1 MSIDQ
6 ILNALLVLGIE
17 LVGWLRELGYRM
29 GIITVKDAKW
39 LLCDRVRMVWR
50 RTVRRSVRAIFLAAQ
65 HFLLSSR
72 LVGRPQFGL
81 ILFDFIQIRNE
92 TLLLLHFGKLLVA
105 VAFL

>member
-29 GIITVKDAKW
+29 GIITVKDAKR

-50 RTVRRSVRAIFLAAQ
+50 RTV
-65 HFLLSSR
+65 
-72 LVGRPQFGL
+72 G
-81 ILFDFIQIRNE
+81 
-92 TLLLLHFGKLLVA
+92 
-105 VAFL
+105 